1 MTGSIAVAPLWVGI
15 WVSDG
20 NPLLS
25 IVVSMLMALALGRI
39 GAALWQRTEAS
50 EDLVFDDLLAW
61 GYLRRLRAQQGVIR
75 NVKRLGLDRGLG
87 FKSEGLSRADQ
98 TKLLRNLATALER
111 GDQYTHGHSQRVA
124 RHAYQM
130 AKVLQLSRR
139 QCEKV
144 RLAALLHD
152 LGKLEVSRD
161 VLNKPGRLSEDEFE
175 HIKTHPGA
183 GADMVAILGD
193 DELTDMV
200 RYHHERMDGTGY
212 PEKRFGHQIPMGARI
227 IAVADTFD
235 AITSKRPY
243 RGAQKHKVAMEILS
257 KEAGTKLDSEVVH
270 AFGVYYTGRRSIR
283 WWFVLMAGWR
293 HGLELA
299 LTGLPRFGLVG
310 VANAAAVG
318 GAAVVIAGTG
328 MMHALPE
335 SERAKPHERQR
346 IAREAREA
354 GDRPGRVISGDASD
368 GVSTQHASDGQAT
381 SGSVRSSRSAARPGG
396 GGSTPSGTRS
406 ASKQQQ
412 SPGKSESEQA
422 ADNASDNATGNA
434 AVASSP
440 SESSAGSKASAQTT
454 KAQAPEAPAPAKAP
468 ETSGPKDAVDEVTDT
483 VEKTIP
489 GTGATNAPSDT
500 IGKVTGKDK

>member
-1 MTGSIAVAPLWVGI
+1 MTGAIAVAPLWVGV

-75 NVKRLGLDRGLG
+75 NVKRLGLDRGMG
-87 FKSEGLSRADQ
+87 FKSDGLTRADQ

-130 AKVLQLSRR
+130 AKVLQLPRK

-161 VLNKPGRLSEDEFE
+161 VLNKPGRLSQDEFE

-193 DELTDMV
+193 DELTAMV

-212 PEKRFGHQIPMGARI
+212 PENRSGREIPMGARI

-270 AFGVYYTGRRSIR
+270 AFTVYYSGRRSIR

-299 LTGLPRFGLVG
+299 LTGLPRVGLVG

-335 SERAKPHERQR
+335 TERAKPHERQR

-354 GDRPGRVISGDASD
+354 GERPGRVISGEASD
-368 GVSTQHASDGQAT
+368 GVSTQHAADGQGT
-381 SGSVRSSRSAARPGG
+381 SGSVRSSRAAARPGG
-396 GGSTPSGTRS
+396 GGSTPSGARS

-412 SPGKSESEQA
+412 GPGKSDSEQA
-422 ADNASDNATGNA
+422 AENAQVA
-434 AVASSP
+434 ASSP
-440 SESSAGSKASAQTT
+440 SSSDSPSNGKAGAQTT
-454 KAQAPEAPAPAKAP
+454 QTKAPEAPGQAEVPDTA
-468 ETSGPKDAVDEVTDT
+468 GPKDAVEEVTDT

-489 GTGATNAPSDT
+489 GTGATNAPGDT

>member
-1 MTGSIAVAPLWVGI
+1 MTGAIAVAPLWVGI
-15 WVSDG
+15 WVSNG

-50 EDLVFDDLLAW
+50 EDLVFDDLFAW
-61 GYLRRLRAQQGVIR
+61 GYLRRLRAQQGVIK
-75 NVKRLGLDRGLG
+75 NVKRLGLDRGMG
-87 FKSEGLSRADQ
+87 FKSDGLTRADQ

-124 RHAYQM
+124 RHAHQM
-130 AKVLQLSRR
+130 AKVLQLSRK

-161 VLNKPGRLSEDEFE
+161 VLNKPGRLSEAEFE

-183 GADMVAILGD
+183 GAEMVAILGD

-200 RYHHERMDGTGY
+200 RFHHERMDGTGY
-212 PEKRFGHQIPMGARI
+212 PERRSGQQIPMGARI

-243 RGAQKHKVAMEILS
+243 RGAQKHKVAMEILA

-270 AFGVYYTGRRSIR
+270 AFSVYYTGRRSIR

-318 GAAVVIAGTG
+318 GAAVVIAGTS

-335 SERAKPHERQR
+335 SERAKPHERQK
-346 IAREAREA
+346 IAREAREN
-354 GDRPGRVISGDASD
+354 GERPGRVISGEASD
-368 GVSTQHASDGQAT
+368 GVSTQHAADPAGT
-381 SGSVRSSRSAARPGG
+381 STVRSARSAARTG
-396 GGSTPSGTRS
+396 GGSDTTATHS
-406 ASKQQQ
+406 ASRQEAR
-412 SPGKSESEQA
+412 SPGKSETEQA
-422 ADNASDNATGNA
+422 AENA
-434 AVASSP
+434 AVASSSDSP
-440 SESSAGSKASAQTT
+440 SNGKANAQTT
-454 KAQAPEAPAPAKAP
+454 TAKAP
-468 ETSGPKDAVDEVTDT
+468 DTAGQAKAPDTGGPTDAVEEVTDT

-489 GTGATNAPSDT
+489 GTGATNAPTDAA
-500 IGKVTGKDK
+500 GKVGGKDK